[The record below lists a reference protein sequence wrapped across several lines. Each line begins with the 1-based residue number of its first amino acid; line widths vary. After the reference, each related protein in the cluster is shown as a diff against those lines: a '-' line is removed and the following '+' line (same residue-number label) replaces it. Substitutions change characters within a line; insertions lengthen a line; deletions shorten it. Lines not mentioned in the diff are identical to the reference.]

1 MLNFQRRFI
10 AWRRSMPQL
19 TRGEIAFFDAPEPV
33 LALRRWV
40 DDGSDSVLAA
50 FNLSNRE
57 VSFDWLDTAGA
68 QALDAHGLPGQAAGG
83 KVTLPP
89 YGAWFGSIPAGAK

>member
-33 LALRRWV
+33 LALRR
-40 DDGSDSVLAA
+40 DLEGQASVLAA
-50 FNLSNRE
+50 FNLSRHE
-57 VSFDWLDTAGA
+57 VSFDWPATIGA
-68 QALDAHGLPGQAAGG
+68 AQLAVDLPGSAQQGR
-83 KVTLPP
+83 VTLPP
-89 YGAWFGSIPAGAK
+89 FGAWFGSVPAGR